1 MMNQSDK
8 EETVDYDFEDAR
20 KCFPVKITNADKKV
34 YGKTLVIA
42 GSKDIYGASF
52 LCAKSCFLSGAGMVK
67 VFTHRNNKYSLEHDL
82 PEAMFS
88 FYKNFSL
95 KEKLKNSLLW
105 ADTVVVGPGLGFYMS
120 SKRIMKL
127 LPELFHK
134 KQIVIM
140 DADALNILSRDKSLL
155 EKYTECF
162 NRLDIKC
169 VFTPHKD
176 ELNRLCKGLFPGLTE
191 DEVLAELINKGIVVV
206 KKGNNTHTYGKNI
219 YVNKSGN
226 EGMATAGSG
235 DVLSGIL
242 GATLFR
248 CATVS
253 FDKRVAFAVYLH
265 GLCGDLCK
273 ETINSIS
280 IRATD
285 IMNKLPEALDCLEK
299 A

>member
-1 MMNQSDK
+1 MNQTEK
-8 EETVDYDFEDAR
+8 EETVNYDFEDAK
-20 KCFPVKITNADKKV
+20 KCFPVKIVNADKKV

-42 GSKDIYGASF
+42 GSKEIYGASF
-52 LCAKSCFLSGAGMVK
+52 LCAKSCFLAGAGMVK

-88 FYKNFSL
+88 FYRNFCF
-95 KEKLKNSLLW
+95 KEKLKSSLQW
-105 ADTVVVGPGLGFYMS
+105 ADTVVVGPGLGFCMS
-120 SKRIMKL
+120 SKRVMKL
-127 LPELFHK
+127 LPKFFHK
-134 KQIVIM
+134 KQIVVL
-140 DADALNILSRDKSLL
+140 DADALNILSRDKSLF

-162 NRLDIKC
+162 KNLDIKC

-176 ELNRLCKGLFPGLTE
+176 EFRRLSNGLFSGLTE
-191 DEVLAELINKGIVVV
+191 DEVLSALTNKGIVVV
-206 KKGNNTHTYGKNI
+206 KKGNNTHTYGKCI
-219 YVNKSGN
+219 YVNSSGN

-253 FDKRVAFAVYLH
+253 FDRRVAFAVYLH

-273 ETINSIS
+273 QTINSIS

-285 IMNKLPEALDCLEK
+285 IMDKLPEALDCLEK
-299 A
+299 T